1 MNSTEPATTT
11 TEVQLEEQQWST
23 AQAALF
29 EKGYQEERADLQQ
42 IASDIEQ
49 QRPPSSSSS
58 SQKTHAV
65 AFCGLPGSGKT
76 HAAEF
81 LAEQF
86 SDVEKISMGD
96 AIRENASDRVRGSSK
111 LLGEFAAEKR
121 ERDAEIIPGWVTD
134 IAEKRDVDTFAI
146 DGVRSPTDYEVLDD
160 HFDEFYLVRVW
171 APFYERLRRLTDR
184 GREGEDEFDAH
195 DLVDRDMNEFEN
207 LGYQDLLDYDP
218 ESWADE
224 YMPEESVAD
233 FGTDTVIDVVIENDM
248 TMNGF
253 ENQILQVFEATLGGK
268 T

>member
-1 MNSTEPATTT
+1 MNATEPATTT

-42 IASDIEQ
+42 IASDIER
-49 QRPPSSSSS
+49 QRPPSSSGT

-76 HAAEF
+76 YAAELLENRF
-81 LAEQF
+81 EE
-86 SDVEKISMGD
+86 VEKISMGD
-96 AIRENASDRVRGSSK
+96 AIRAHAPDAVRGDSE
-111 LLGEFAAEKR
+111 LLGTYAADTREEDAEQIPLWVTELAD
-121 ERDAEIIPGWVTD
+121 ERDA
-134 IAEKRDVDTFAI
+134 DTFAI

-171 APFYERLRRLTDR
+171 APFYERLRRLTSR

-195 DLVDRDMNEFEN
+195 DLVDRDINELEN

-248 TMNGF
+248 SINGF